1 MTPREIYQ
9 TFLDDVSSR
18 LWDGDAVGVARKLK
32 YPHVIFLPETDRVI
46 SDPDEQTRDAKVFR
60 DSLSTIGATAFHR
73 LCRDARFDPANTDRI
88 VGIHTT
94 YIIGGGSYLNDPYDC
109 AMSLVLDGSQGW
121 LADTIRVSIRNS
133 SMAYYHPN
141 PRHIPSFSAEDR
153 D

>member
-9 TFLDDVSSR
+9 AFLDDVSSR
-18 LWDGDAVGVARKLK
+18 LWDGDAVGVARRLK
-32 YPHVIFLPETDRVI
+32 YPHTIHLPEADRVMT
-46 SDPDEQTRDAKVFR
+46 SAEEQMRDTQVFI
-60 DSLSTIGATAFHR
+60 DSLMTLKATAFHR
-73 LCRDARFDPANTDRI
+73 LCRDARFDPGRGDRI

-94 YIIGGGSYLNDPYDC
+94 YIIRGGSYLNDPYDC

-133 SMAYYHPN
+133 RMAYYHPN
-141 PRHIPSFSAEDR
+141 PRQTPSFSVENR